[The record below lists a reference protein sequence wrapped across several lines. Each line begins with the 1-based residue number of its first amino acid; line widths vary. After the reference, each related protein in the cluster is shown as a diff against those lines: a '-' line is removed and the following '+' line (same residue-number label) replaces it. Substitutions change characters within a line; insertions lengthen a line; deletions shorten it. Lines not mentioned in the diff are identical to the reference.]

1 MNTYIQIITNISIQN
16 KYLNWYLSIVN
27 SAKLRTNLLSKEN
40 HHIVPECFFID
51 RNRKGN
57 KGFLAGNSNGK
68 DNFVQLTPKEH
79 YVCHHLLTK
88 MFNDTKLTV
97 RMQQAL
103 AGFLMDKNG
112 TRILTAAQY
121 SYVKT
126 LNQKTIQNKVANNE
140 YHTQSEEWRKKM
152 SVKYTAEGNPNYGKR
167 YKRTQET
174 VLNMSGENNGMFN
187 KIRITNGIK
196 NLSINKNEPIPVGFT
211 VGVTCKKREYIFCL
225 ISTKKEYD
233 SSNAKRL
240 FPELFQ

>member
-27 SAKLRTNLLSKEN
+27 SAKLRINLEIKEN
-40 HHIVPECFFID
+40 HHIVPECFFIE
-51 RNRKGN
+51 RKRKGN
-57 KGFLAGNSNGK
+57 KGFLTGNSNDK
-68 DNFVQLTPKEH
+68 NNFVQLTPKEH

-97 RMQQAL
+97 KMQQAL
-103 AGFLMDKNG
+103 AGFLMDKNNI
-112 TRILTAAQY
+112 RILTAAQY

-140 YHTQSEEWRKKM
+140 YHTQSEKWRKFM
-152 SVKYTAEGNPNYGKR
+152 SIKNTGKGNPNYGRR
-167 YKRTQET
+167 YKKTKEGALKT
-174 VLNMSGENNGMFN
+174 TGENNGMFN
-187 KIRITNGIK
+187 KIRITDGVI
-196 NLSINKNEPIPVGFT
+196 NLTINKNEPIPNGFS